1 MPFYYTPWIL
11 LPLLS
16 AIINSGLAVNT
27 WRRRH
32 VPAAI
37 WLFWVT
43 FGMAGWGI
51 SYILNTTATELW
63 LKILFHTFGNTFT
76 SLLLIVELP
85 MILAFMKPTERIGRV
100 KMTLLCLVPLAYL
113 ILAWTNVLHGLL
125 RQNMYL
131 VNRGGM
137 LLMGYDDGPLVSYFF
152 LYFYLYYF
160 AAILLCIWFLIK
172 RGQTKRLSLFL
183 TIVAT
188 LVPLLTDMLGLA
200 PVKEFRLTTS
210 TICISGICY
219 WLAVFRGYLLN
230 LVPIARSAL
239 FDEMHQPVLVVD
251 RAGRLAECNHA
262 ALKQLALPTHAI
274 GLSME
279 QLFPPS
285 HSLHALQGA
294 EQKNIRHDLKHKRWW
309 HVSQTA
315 LKQEDTVAGTMLVL
329 HDVTEINEART
340 EQERFL
346 SMISHEYRTPM
357 AIIKANLDILDLKST
372 KSNFDLSS
380 ELTKMQRGVER
391 MAELLDAARR
401 REDLD
406 VKSLRLERETIPL
419 KTILDDIFAIAI
431 DLWGERFTMRYAIAG
446 DCPLNID
453 KKQIHTAILN
463 LLDNAIK
470 YSPPDVPVVLCADDG
485 GTAVKLSVTNTTS
498 AEVPVD
504 LDKLIDKYARGTNSS
519 GISGAGVGLYLVAG
533 IMEQHGG
540 SFRLENIGSHEIRA
554 TIIIPLN
561 SAAC

>member
-1 MPFYYTPWIL
+1 MPFYYTPWII

-16 AIINSGLAVNT
+16 AVINSGLAVYS

-32 VPAAI
+32 VPAAT

-63 LKILFHTFGNTFT
+63 LKILFHTLGNTFT
-76 SLLLIVELP
+76 SLLLVVELP
-85 MILAFMKPTERIGRV
+85 MILAFMKPSERIGRV
-100 KMTLLCLVPLAYL
+100 KMALLCLVPLAYL

-125 RQNMYL
+125 RQNMHL

-210 TICISGICY
+210 TIFISGICY

-239 FDEMHQPVLVVD
+239 FDQMHQPVLVVD
-251 RAGRLAECNHA
+251 RAGRLAECNQA
-262 ALKQLALPTHAI
+262 ALKQLDLPAAAV
-274 GLSME
+274 GLPME

-285 HSLHALQGA
+285 HFLHALQDA
-294 EQKNIRHDLKHKRWW
+294 EQKNIRNDLKHKCWW
-309 HVSQTA
+309 HVSQTI

-391 MAELLDAARR
+391 LVELLDTARR
-401 REDLD
+401 RENLD
-406 VKSLRLERETIPL
+406 VKTLKPEREAILLAPF
-419 KTILDDIFAIAI
+419 LDDIFSTAV
-431 DLWGERFTMRYAIAG
+431 DLWGDRFIMRYAITG
-446 DCPLNID
+446 NCPLNID
-453 KKQIHTAILN
+453 KKQIRTVILN
-463 LLDNAIK
+463 LLDNAVK
-470 YSPPDVPVVLCADDG
+470 YSPPDSPVVLCADNEG
-485 GTAVKLSVTNTTS
+485 AAVKISVTNNTS

-504 LDKLIDKYARGTNSS
+504 LDKLVNKYARGTNSS
-519 GISGAGVGLYLVAG
+519 GISGTGVGLYLVAG
-533 IMEQHGG
+533 IMEHHGG
-540 SFRLENIGSHEIRA
+540 TFCLDSVGSHEIRA
-554 TIIIPLN
+554 TIILPRN
-561 SAAC
+561 STAC